1 MLAASLMA
9 RGQIP
14 IIQRSEPVSE
24 CKLRIMLTK
33 LLPGQAHTLL
43 VQFSCS
49 RGPHEY
55 SIVNQGL
62 DDPWGMDVGFAIQM
76 IFVFN

>member
-1 MLAASLMA
+1 
-9 RGQIP
+9 
-14 IIQRSEPVSE
+14 
-24 CKLRIMLTK
+24 MLTK

-62 DDPWGMDVGFAIQM
+62 DDPWGMGVGFAIQM